1 MFKAPFALAIA
12 LFASAASADTLI
24 DNVHGIQ
31 VGADG
36 KLQRF
41 RALTIGEDG
50 KVRQLLQNPELIRLA
65 NITSHVD
72 GGGRTL
78 LPGLIDA
85 HGHVMS
91 LGLSAIQLDLVGTS
105 SLADLQQRLRAYAA
119 AHPNDPWITGRGW
132 NQELWP

>member
-1 MFKAPFALAIA
+1 MFKAPFALSIA

-85 HGHVMS
+85 HGHGMS
-91 LGLSAIQLDLVGTS
+91 LGLSAIQLDVVGTAT
-105 SLADLQQRLRAYAA
+105 LEELQQRLREYSGKN
-119 AHPNDPWITGRGW
+119 PGKDWILGRGW
-132 NQELWP
+132 NQE